1 MNKILKF
8 VKAELI
14 VIFLTIFLLKGA
26 ENIYLTVAAASLLMI
41 IFCIRSLD
49 EDISAGLWRVQ
60 FLLSAVYCYAAGNV
74 FSYIIFGE
82 LQIRKNK
89 YLSMFFP
96 SAAYMCGLFA
106 KSCGAWCAERLS
118 GLEASAL
125 VSNFSM
131 PLLLLNVLVLQGI
144 SVILLAF
151 EILLEK
157 YAQVQNKY
165 SEIVTVSALNEL
177 YEKKLNRELVIKNYL
192 SEKNARMEER
202 ENISR
207 NIHNSVGHS
216 ITAAIMT
223 LDAADMI
230 FEENPELA
238 REKMHVAAERIRT
251 GLESIRHAVRV
262 LDKASENISY
272 EDFISD
278 LNSIIDNFAMD
289 TNIRIRTDYS
299 CFAEEIMI
307 PHEQAEF
314 LTGALQELL
323 TNGVKHGRAD
333 IFTVTLVSDSSHL
346 QMSVADNGV
355 GIGGVESAGEE
366 SADEK
371 FYNEKSANEKF
382 AGEKFNDEKFDR
394 EKIEE
399 KLINSGFGLKKIAS
413 YVSRCGGSTEIDL
426 KNGFRFKITLPIL
439 G

>member
-1 MNKILKF
+1 MVKLTFGGYGIVMNKILKF

-14 VIFLTIFLLKGA
+14 VIFLTIFSLKGTLD
-26 ENIYLTVAAASLLMI
+26 IYLTVSAASLLMI
-41 IFCIRSLD
+41 IFCIRSFD
-49 EDISAGLWRVQ
+49 EDISAGLWRAQ
-60 FLLSAVYCYAAGNV
+60 FLLSVIYCFAAGNV

-89 YLSMFFP
+89 YLSLFFP

-106 KSCGAWCAERLS
+106 KSCGAWCAEWIS

-131 PLLLLNVLVLQGI
+131 PLLLLNVLALQGI
-144 SVILLAF
+144 SVILFAF
-151 EILLEK
+151 EMLLEK

-238 REKMHVAAERIRT
+238 REKMHIAAERIRT

-262 LDKASENISY
+262 LDKTSENISY
-272 EDFISD
+272 EDFISA

-346 QMSVADNGV
+346 QMSVADNGI
-355 GIGGVESAGEE
+355 GIGCVEAAGEQ
-366 SADEK
+366 
-371 FYNEKSANEKF
+371 FANEKF
-382 AGEKFNDEKFDR
+382 KKN
-394 EKIEE
+394 
-399 KLINSGFGLKKIAS
+399 LINSGFGLKKIAS
-413 YVSRCGGSTEIDL
+413 YVIRCGGSTEIDL
-426 KNGFRFKITLPIL
+426 KNGFKFEITLPIL